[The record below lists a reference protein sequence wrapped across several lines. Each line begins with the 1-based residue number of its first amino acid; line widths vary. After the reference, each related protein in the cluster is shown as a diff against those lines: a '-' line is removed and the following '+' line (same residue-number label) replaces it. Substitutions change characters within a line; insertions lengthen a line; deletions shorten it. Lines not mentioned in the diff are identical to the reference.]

1 MALEEST
8 PLSIYREVEKKVA
21 GFSCRLAITVL
32 ANEHYDFSMLINGRA
47 DRNNI
52 RYLQLCM
59 LIWWGPR
66 RNIVVDTLR
75 TLSSD
80 QPIWTII
87 SLDAFRCYCHL
98 KLLHPVIN

>member
-1 MALEEST
+1 MAREEST
-8 PLSIYREVEKKVA
+8 PLSIYREVESEKKVA

-59 LIWWGPR
+59 LIWR
-66 RNIVVDTLR
+66 D
-75 TLSSD
+75 S
-80 QPIWTII
+80 
-87 SLDAFRCYCHL
+87 
-98 KLLHPVIN
+98 